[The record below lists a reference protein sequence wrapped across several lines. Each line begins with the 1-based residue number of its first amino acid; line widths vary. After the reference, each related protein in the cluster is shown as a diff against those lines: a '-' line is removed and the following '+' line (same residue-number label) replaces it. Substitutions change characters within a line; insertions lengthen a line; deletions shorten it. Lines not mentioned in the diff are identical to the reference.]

1 MKQNLQVRNRN
12 PETRRSR
19 LDPLATLLRWTIAGS
34 LAVAPLAGAF
44 AKDTARTSV
53 PVANIALANQQ
64 ARWATA
70 QNDLGVIVDD
80 VQLAH
85 LTLLLQRSPARQQA
99 FEQFLQQQ
107 QDPQSADFHHWLT
120 PSELGE
126 RFGNSQ
132 QDIDALTRWMS
143 AQGLHV
149 DKVANSRT
157 RIDFSA
163 SAGQVGAVFQ
173 TRMHA
178 YRVAGQTRIAN
189 TSAPRIPA
197 AFSAMIRSIN
207 GLYTINEHANHGVG
221 GAASATRAAASAHPG
236 GTFCSGSNCTQ
247 YIFPVDFARIY
258 DLNPDYQQ
266 GIDGSGQTIA
276 VIGRARVYL
285 PDIENFQQR
294 SQLGVK
300 DPTIIVPPAGVD
312 PGPAASS
319 GGVTEDQLEATIDIS
334 RATSVAPGATIAL
347 VVSGD
352 TTSQSGLR
360 IASEYVVDTNPVPAQ
375 IMSISF
381 GGCEA
386 DAGQSGVDF
395 YDNLFSQAAA
405 EGISV
410 FVISGDS
417 GAAGCDPYNA
427 TPPATQI
434 ASSNF
439 ICVSSYATCV
449 GGTQFADAANLAQYW
464 GGGNS
469 AGFGSALGYIPEGA
483 WNEPLDGNGA
493 TQASATGGG
502 ISAFI
507 PTPNWQIGP
516 GVPGKQGRYTP
527 DISFSASAHDG
538 YFGCLAAIGSSCV
551 LDSQGQFPFAFFF
564 GTSASTP
571 DMAGI
576 AALLNQRMGSAQGNL
591 NPRLYA
597 LAATPQNGVFHD
609 TTQASSGVAGC
620 SVSIPS
626 LCNNSTPGPNGLS
639 GGLAGFQVGTGYDLA
654 TGLGSIDV
662 ANLLTQWNNVT
673 PSVNLDQSG
682 LTGAWYNPSESG
694 QGLVVQ
700 LIPDLS
706 GAGQGFFFGGW
717 FTFDLFASGGQR
729 WYTIQGPV
737 SSANGSATLQ
747 VYASYGGNFNAA
759 PAVGA
764 TSVGQATIQFSDCT
778 RGALTYHLSDGSVRN
793 GTIPLTR
800 LGANVT
806 CGQSGNNG
814 SSASDYLLSGPWYDP
829 NTSGQGLLFAINPI
843 DKALFAAWYTFA
855 PIGQQ
860 IGGAASERW
869 FTLQLGGFT
878 AGTTTASNIP
888 IYATR
893 DGVFDNPAVVQTTP
907 VGAANIVFQSC
918 SAMTLTYAFASGE
931 NMGLSGTI
939 NLSRPAYLVPAGCHL

>member
-1 MKQNLQVRNRN
+1 MKQKLQLRNRS
-12 PETRRSR
+12 PETRRSW

-44 AKDTARTSV
+44 AKDAARASA
-53 PVANIALANQQ
+53 PVANVALANHQ

-70 QNDLGVIVDD
+70 QNDLGVIADD

-107 QDPQSADFHHWLT
+107 QDPQSANFHHWLT

-132 QDIDALTRWMS
+132 QDIDALTGWMR

-157 RIDFSA
+157 RVDFSA
-163 SAGQVGAVFQ
+163 SAGQVGAAFQ

-178 YRVAGQTRIAN
+178 YRVAGQTRVAN
-189 TSAPRIPA
+189 ASAPRIPVGL
-197 AFSAMIRSIN
+197 SAMIRSVN
-207 GLYTINEHANHGVG
+207 GLYTINEHANHGAG
-221 GAASATRAAASAHPG
+221 GAASAASVHPG

-247 YIFPVDFARIY
+247 YIFPADFARIY
-258 DLNPDYQQ
+258 DLDPDYQQ
-266 GIDGSGQTIA
+266 GIDGSGQRIA
-276 VIGRARVYL
+276 IIGRARAYL

-319 GGVTEDQLEATIDIS
+319 GGVTEDQLEATIDVT
-334 RATSVAPGATIAL
+334 RATSVAPGATIDL
-347 VVSGD
+347 VISGD

-427 TPPATQI
+427 APPATQI
-434 ASSNF
+434 ASPNF

-449 GGTQFADAANLAQYW
+449 GGTQFADAANPGQYW

-469 AGFGSALGYIPEGA
+469 AGFASALGYIPEGA

-507 PTPNWQIGP
+507 PTPNWQTGP

-551 LDSQGQFPFAFFF
+551 MDSQGQFPFAYFF

-576 AALLNQRMGSAQGNL
+576 AALLNQRMGAAQGNL
-591 NPRLYA
+591 NLRLYA

-609 TTQASSGVAGC
+609 TTAASSGVAGC

-662 ANLLTQWNNVT
+662 ANLLAQWTNVT
-673 PSVNLDQSG
+673 PSVNLDQIG
-682 LTGAWYNPSESG
+682 LTGAWYDPNESG
-694 QGLVVQ
+694 QGLLVQ
-700 LIPDLS
+700 TIPDLI
-706 GAGQGFFFGGW
+706 GPGQGFFFGGW
-717 FTFDLFASGGQR
+717 FTFDVLATGGQR

-737 SSANGSATLQ
+737 SSVDSSATLQ
-747 VYASYGGNFNAA
+747 VYATYGGNFNAG
-759 PAVGA
+759 PPVGA
-764 TSVGQATIQFSDCT
+764 TPVGQATIQFSDCT
-778 RGALTYHLSDGSVRN
+778 RGTLTYHLSDGKVRN

-800 LGANVT
+800 LGPNVT

-814 SSASDYLLSGPWYDP
+814 TSPSNYLLSGPWYDP
-829 NTSGQGLLFAINPI
+829 STSGQGLLFAVNPI
-843 DKALFAAWYTFA
+843 GNNLFAAWYTFS
-855 PIGQQ
+855 PNGQQ

-878 AGTTTASNIP
+878 PGTTTANNIP
-888 IYATR
+888 IYATTG
-893 DGVFDNPAVVQTTP
+893 GVFDSPTVVQTTP
-907 VGAANIVFQSC
+907 VGTASIAFQSC
-918 SAMTLTYAFASGE
+918 TAMTLTYTFTSGE
-931 NMGLSGTI
+931 NIGASGTI
-939 NLSRPAYLVPAGCHL
+939 NLSRPGYLATGCQL

>member
-1 MKQNLQVRNRN
+1 MKQNLQLRNRN
-12 PETRRSR
+12 HPEIHGPW
-19 LDPLATLLRWTIAGS
+19 LDPLVTLLRWTIAAS
-34 LAVAPLAGAF
+34 LAIVLLPGAF
-44 AKDTARTSV
+44 AKDSIST
-53 PVANIALANQQ
+53 PIANIALANHR
-64 ARWATA
+64 AHWATA
-70 QNDLGVIVDD
+70 QNDLGAIADD

-85 LTLLLQRSPARQQA
+85 LTLVLQRPPARQQA
-99 FEQFLQQQ
+99 FEQFLLQQ

-132 QDIDALTRWMS
+132 QDIDALTHWMR

-163 SAGQVGAVFQ
+163 SAGQVGAAFQ

-178 YRVAGQTRIAN
+178 YRVAGETRIAN
-189 TSAPRIPA
+189 ADAPRIPV
-197 AFSAMIRSIN
+197 AFSAMIRSVN
-207 GLYTINEHANHGVG
+207 GLYTIKEHANNGAG
-221 GAASATRAAASAHPG
+221 AAASATRAAASAHPG

-247 YIFPVDFARIY
+247 YIFPADFARIY

-276 VIGRARVYL
+276 VIGRARAYL

-319 GGVTEDQLEATIDIS
+319 GGVTEDQLEATIDVT
-334 RATSVAPGATIAL
+334 RAASVAPGATIDL
-347 VVSGD
+347 VISGD

-427 TPPATQI
+427 APPANQI

-449 GGTQFADAANLAQYW
+449 GGTQFADAANLGQYW
-464 GGGNS
+464 SGGNT
-469 AGFGSALGYIPEGA
+469 AGFASALGYIPEGA
-483 WNEPLDGNGA
+483 WNEPLDGNGR

-507 PTPNWQIGP
+507 PTPYWQTGL

-551 LDSQGQFPFAFFF
+551 LDSQGQFPFANFF

-576 AALLNQRMGSAQGNL
+576 AALLNQRMGAAQGNL

-609 TTQASSGVAGC
+609 ITQASSGVSGC
-620 SVSIPS
+620 SVSVPS
-626 LCNNSTPGPNGLS
+626 MCNNSTPGPNGLS
-639 GGLAGFQVGTGYDLA
+639 GGLAGFQVGAGYDLA

-662 ANLLTQWNNVT
+662 ANLLAQWTNVT
-673 PSVNLDQSG
+673 PSVNLDQIG
-682 LTGAWYNPSESG
+682 LTGAWYDPNESG
-694 QGLVVQ
+694 QGLLVQ
-700 LIPDLS
+700 TIPDLI
-706 GAGQGFFFGGW
+706 GPGQGFFFGGW
-717 FTFDLFASGGQR
+717 FTFDVLAAGGQR

-737 SSANGSATLQ
+737 SRVNSSATLQ
-747 VYASYGGNFNAA
+747 VYATYGGNFNAG
-759 PAVGA
+759 PPIGA
-764 TSVGQATIQFSDCT
+764 TPVGQATIQFSDCT
-778 RGALTYHLSDGSVRN
+778 RGTLTYHLSDGKVRN
-793 GTIPLTR
+793 GTIPIIR

-806 CGQSGNNG
+806 CGQSGDNG
-814 SSASDYLLSGPWYDP
+814 NSPSDYLLSGPWYDP
-829 NTSGQGLLFAINPI
+829 NTSGQGLLFAVNPVGNN
-843 DKALFAAWYTFA
+843 LFAAWYTFS
-855 PIGQQ
+855 PNGQQ

-878 AGTTTASNIP
+878 PGTTTANNIP
-888 IYATR
+888 IYATTG
-893 DGVFDNPAVVQTTP
+893 GVFDSPAVVQTTP
-907 VGAANIVFQSC
+907 VGTASIAFQSC
-918 SAMTLTYAFASGE
+918 TAMTLTYAFASGE
-931 NMGLSGTI
+931 NMGLSGTV
-939 NLSRPAYLVPAGCHL
+939 NLSRPGYLVPAGCHL